1 MANTKTITQNNINF
15 TVDIR
20 EDQYQGWGEKYTNQ
34 NNILDGVYD
43 PDGESFGI
51 NAVEID
57 WNGAQC
63 SNITGAQPSTITTTG
78 ELMKDVYSSMFAKA
92 A

>member
-20 EDQYQGWGEKYTNQ
+20 EDQYQGWDKKYTNQ
-34 NNILDGVYD
+34 NNILDGVYA

-57 WNGAQC
+57 WNGAQW
-63 SNITGAQPSTITTTG
+63 SSITGAQPSTITTTG
-78 ELMKDVYSSMFAKA
+78 ELTKFYSPMFAKA